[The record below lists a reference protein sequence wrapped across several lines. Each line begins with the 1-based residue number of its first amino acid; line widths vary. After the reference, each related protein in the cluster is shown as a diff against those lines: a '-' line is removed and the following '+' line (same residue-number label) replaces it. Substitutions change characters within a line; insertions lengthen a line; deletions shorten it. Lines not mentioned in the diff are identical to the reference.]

1 MQRFRHPDQFGKRL
15 KVGHRVRFGSQSG
28 QQVFW
33 SRGPGSLFTIRTSRT
48 HFLATT
54 HVGAR
59 SAAGRMLDGSVTP
72 SASAIS
78 GLVSPPTRSDSKAQG
93 LRTSSKVG
101 LNRVRPISAT
111 RRSLGPYFSEP
122 LNFAQ
127 KVRIPNACGSS
138 SSARRHLPNFESH
151 SLLINAIGIAE
162 SALAL
167 VIITGIRAGIAP
179 CLGSMSPTTCRPPRS
194 CTHKSG
200 SPARRVCCFG
210 SSLHS
215 CALQ

>member
-1 MQRFRHPDQFGKRL
+1 MITRLEACSPRRLGRAPERSKQCEQACWQALGEKNSCIDPGTELAALRGMQRFRHPDQFGKRL

-28 QQVFW
+28 QQVFR
-33 SRGPGSLFTIRTSRT
+33 SSGPGSLFTIRTSRT

-59 SAAGRMLDGSVTP
+59 LAAGRMLDRSVTP

-127 KVRIPNACGSS
+127 KVRIPK
-138 SSARRHLPNFESH
+138 RLRL
-151 SLLINAIGIAE
+151 
-162 SALAL
+162 
-167 VIITGIRAGIAP
+167 
-179 CLGSMSPTTCRPPRS
+179 
-194 CTHKSG
+194 K
-200 SPARRVCCFG
+200 
-210 SSLHS
+210 
-215 CALQ
+215 